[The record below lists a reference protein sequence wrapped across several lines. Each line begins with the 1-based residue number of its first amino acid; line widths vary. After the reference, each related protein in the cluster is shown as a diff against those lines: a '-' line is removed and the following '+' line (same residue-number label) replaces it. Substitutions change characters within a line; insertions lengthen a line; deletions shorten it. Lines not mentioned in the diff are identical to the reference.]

1 MPVDVNRRLDARMA
15 KLLLHVGQGGTPLKE
30 DRSEGMTQVM
40 KTDLADTG
48 LRQLWNEQAVVEVV
62 WIENASIGR
71 WKHQLV
77 GDVRFASS

>member
-1 MPVDVNRRLDARMA
+1 
-15 KLLLHVGQGGTPLKE
+15 
-30 DRSEGMTQVM
+30 
-40 KTDLADTG
+40 
-48 LRQLWNEQAVVEVV
+48 VVEVV